1 MLNANKGKIFNQNDI
16 VSSQDFKKTIV
27 NIDSRFRDNYITET
41 TTNFTYKPI
50 VPYKNIIKVAL
61 VSAEIPNVFYTFTEE
76 RHNIT
81 FKLITEVNTY
91 DIRITEGNYTA
102 PLMMTELTRLFEQT
116 VNVTEGR
123 GITAEI
129 NEITGKVEIYDQSGG
144 ANFDLDFETPFY
156 KSRRTDWGLGYYLGF
171 RNRYYTNDNDY
182 IAESF
187 SDVNVDQ
194 YVYLEINDYV
204 ACEQNTVEN
213 SIRCFAKII
222 IKENKYFTIFSDE
235 SAFLTNAII
244 FQQPQDISKFKIR
257 LIDVFGETINLRD
270 MGISLALE
278 LTEVINSHVYK
289 HYLNYN
295 TN

>member
-76 RHNIT
+76 RHNIS
-81 FKLITEVNTY
+81 FILITDVNTY
-91 DIRITEGNYTA
+91 NIQIREGNYTA
-102 PLMMTELTRLFEQT
+102 PLLMGEISRLFDES
-116 VNVTEGR
+116 VNAAEGR
-123 GITAEI
+123 SLTAEI
-129 NEITGKVEIYDQSGG
+129 NEVTGKVDIYDISGG
-144 ANFDLDFETPFY
+144 ASFDLDFETPFY
-156 KSRRTDWGLGYYLGF
+156 TSRKTDWGLGYYLGY
-171 RNRYYTNDNDY
+171 RNRYYTGNNSY

-222 IKENKYFTIFSDE
+222 VKENKYFTIFSDE

-244 FQQPQDISKFKIR
+244 FPQPQDIAKFNVR
-257 LIDVFGETINLRD
+257 LIDVFGQTINLRD
-270 MGISLALE
+270 MGMSLALE